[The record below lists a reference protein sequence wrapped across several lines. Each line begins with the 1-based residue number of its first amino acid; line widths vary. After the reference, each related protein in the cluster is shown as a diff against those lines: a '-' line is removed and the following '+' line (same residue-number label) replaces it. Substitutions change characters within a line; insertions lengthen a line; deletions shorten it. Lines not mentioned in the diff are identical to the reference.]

1 MYRTKD
7 LTAIL
12 GSSPSI
18 VVKRILENKNNR
30 VIALCISDFKGLLGF
45 EPYPGIR
52 LGKQLSELVRF
63 FGLGGIFHSDELPN
77 YGINA
82 QDVSKISS
90 ALEMNSE
97 DAFILIGGP
106 SEVLP
111 LAVREVYD
119 RLIKAFSGV
128 VPETRSV
135 ANDGS
140 TVFIRPRPGSA
151 ENVP

>member
-1 MYRTKD
+1 MS
-7 LTAIL
+7 L
-12 GSSPSI
+12 
-18 VVKRILENKNNR
+18 
-30 VIALCISDFKGLLGF
+30 
-45 EPYPGIR
+45 
-52 LGKQLSELVRF
+52 RF
-63 FGLGGIFHSDELPN
+63 FGLGGIFHSDEFL
-77 YGINA
+77 IT
-82 QDVSKISS
+82 VSMLKMYPTFHQH
-90 ALEMNSE
+90 LNGTPKMH
-97 DAFILIGGP
+97 FILIGGP

-151 ENVP
+151 ELP

>member
-1 MYRTKD
+1 M
-7 LTAIL
+7 
-12 GSSPSI
+12 
-18 VVKRILENKNNR
+18 
-30 VIALCISDFKGLLGF
+30 
-45 EPYPGIR
+45 
-52 LGKQLSELVRF
+52 GKQLSELVRF

-97 DAFILIGGP
+97 DSFILIGGP

-151 ENVP
+151 KCTLKRTYHICQFTNQK